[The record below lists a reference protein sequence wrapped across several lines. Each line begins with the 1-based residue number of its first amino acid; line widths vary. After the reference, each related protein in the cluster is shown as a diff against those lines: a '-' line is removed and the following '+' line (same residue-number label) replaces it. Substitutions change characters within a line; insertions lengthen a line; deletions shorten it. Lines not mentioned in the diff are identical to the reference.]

1 MLTALSY
8 QDHLALNT
16 LNVTN
21 FFPPGTTEDGL
32 SGSPTQASIKCR
44 HDNISGMN
52 FVDVS
57 WQPPNRPGGQ
67 IEFYRV
73 SVQFGIF
80 YLRFSKSE
88 GPSSVFAGED
98 FPYLRCCYILRF
110 NNLGDSLQKL
120 SS

>member
-21 FFPPGTTEDGL
+21 FFHPGTTEDGL

-52 FVDVS
+52 FVDVG